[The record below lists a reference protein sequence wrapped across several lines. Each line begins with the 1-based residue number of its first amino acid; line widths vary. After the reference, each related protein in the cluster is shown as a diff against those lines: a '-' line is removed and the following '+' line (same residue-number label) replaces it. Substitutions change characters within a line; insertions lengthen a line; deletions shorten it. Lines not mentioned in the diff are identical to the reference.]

1 MVVFCGFVML
11 LFIVE
16 FQQQREIELLICW
29 SVNLKL
35 KVYRID
41 VVIYFF
47 YLYFI
52 LLSENIY
59 IFVYCN
65 NDVIF
70 IMKVEIFIRVDRF
83 CGN

>member
-1 MVVFCGFVML
+1 MWL
-11 LFIVE
+11 YIL
-16 FQQQREIELLICW
+16 
-29 SVNLKL
+29 
-35 KVYRID
+35 
-41 VVIYFF
+41 

-70 IMKVEIFIRVDRF
+70 IMKVGIFIRVDRF